1 MNIEKRAF
9 EATIEVRNEGDEPM
23 VRGYASVFDKLSE
36 NLGGFREIIAPGA
49 FDEVLNDDVRA
60 LFNHDPNLILAR
72 TKSGT
77 LRLSVDDN
85 GLAYEFTPP
94 NTSTGRDLVES
105 MKRGDVSQ
113 SSFAFTVDSDEWSE
127 DQEGRVL
134 RTITKMKRL
143 LDVSPVTYPAYPD
156 ATVGMRGLD
165 AFMKTKTENTGN
177 VEIEKLKLRLL
188 EIGNTN
194 DPE

>member
-94 NTSTGRDLVES
+94 NTNTGRDLVES

-165 AFMKTKTENTGN
+165 AFMKTKTEKTGN